1 VHDDLS
7 SLPVVADLGDW
18 LDTYTGPAGGTTPSV
33 QAGPGNDTLTSGAV
47 GGYCAG
53 APATTRSTAA
63 AVPTRSTATM
73 ATTA

>member
-47 GGYCAG
+47 GGY
-53 APATTRSTAA
+53 
-63 AVPTRSTATM
+63 
-73 ATTA
+73 